1 MDTALFAN
9 PENRTLR
16 GLLLPFGELSAP
28 SMSDTQPIMFSAGT
42 VELPADPAAFVLNE
56 GHSQFEPRGHA
67 LSLEETDA
75 GIVAEFQIAR
85 TPEGD
90 AILERAANPDPAARP
105 RLSAEVAGIVRDGI
119 RAVSS
124 RLTGAAFVEQ
134 GAFASAGLFS
144 IAPDEA
150 QALTDDVLTAIQDAV
165 VTTVAAHVDS
175 APTTDPTQ
183 PTAPTNPTQGATMTA
198 GQALASL
205 ANGTP
210 AEKTDKTSAAGL
222 FAALAEYGATQS
234 KDSLAGYDN
243 LGAVF
248 AIQSVQN
255 DGPGTGSAKKTI
267 GADTAAPQVLN
278 ELWSRRA
285 YERKYVPLV
294 NSASLTNYTGT
305 GWRWVEGKAPQVA
318 EYNGNNEEIP
328 SNEIDTEP
336 VSFTAIRF
344 AGGHKLDRRFR
355 DFNDTTVFD
364 SYFQHATE
372 DYSRKTDAKTL
383 ANMVAGATAVT
394 PGTVPTGVAKGLA
407 AIIDGALSVITAE
420 NNPSFAVVSPELWRD
435 IVLTGKDEVLG
446 YLSASVGLE
455 TGTLDT
461 FKFIP
466 GAVGTGKVLVGA
478 REAMTVYE
486 LAGVP
491 IRVEGLDPH
500 HGAIDPALF
509 GYYASVVNNAK
520 ALALVTVAS

>member
-9 PENRTLR
+9 VENRTLR
-16 GLLLPFGELSAP
+16 GLLLPYNELSAP
-28 SMSDTQPIMFSAGT
+28 SMSATEPIMFSAGT

-67 LSLEETDA
+67 VALEETES
-75 GIVAEFQIAR
+75 GIVAEFQIAK
-85 TPEGD
+85 TVEGD
-90 AILERAANPDPAARP
+90 NLLQRAANPDPAKRP
-105 RLSAEVAGIVRDGI
+105 RLSAEVAGIVRDGFK
-119 RAVSS
+119 AVSA

-150 QALTDDVLTAIQDAV
+150 AAIVEEATAAVADVI
-165 VTTVAAHVDS
+165 AAHVEPAPTPTDPN
-175 APTTDPTQ
+175 PTTDP
-183 PTAPTNPTQGATMTA
+183 NPIGDNTMTA

-234 KDSLAGYDN
+234 KDTLAGYDN

-248 AIQSVQN
+248 AIQTVQN
-255 DGPGTGSAKKTI
+255 DGPGTGAAKKTI
-267 GADTAAPQVLN
+267 GTDTAAPQVLD

-285 YERKYVPLV
+285 YERKYVPLC
-294 NSASLTNYTGT
+294 NQSPLTNYTGT

-318 EYNGNNEEIP
+318 EYTGNTDEIP

-336 VSFTAIRF
+336 VTFTAVRF

-364 SYFQHATE
+364 SYFTHATE

-455 TGTLDT
+455 SGTLDT
-461 FKFIP
+461 FKFLP

-491 IRVEGLDPH
+491 IRVEGIDPH